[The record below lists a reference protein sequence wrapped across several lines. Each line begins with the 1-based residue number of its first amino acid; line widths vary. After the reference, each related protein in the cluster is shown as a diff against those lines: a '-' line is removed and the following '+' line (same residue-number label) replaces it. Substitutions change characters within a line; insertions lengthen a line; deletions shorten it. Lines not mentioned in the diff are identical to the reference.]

1 MRGVGAA
8 YACGLRMHGMLG
20 ARQRGAGA
28 IPPRPKGVSI
38 TVWRM
43 RTRETHP
50 QIHART
56 SKGIVERRN
65 VRRVH
70 PPPLAAA
77 AGVAAA
83 VDDVVAVLTAY
94 VLVEYVGA
102 GVRAAG
108 CCAGCCVVCCAVGV
122 GAGGAYVW

>member
-1 MRGVGAA
+1 MSA
-8 YACGLRMHGMLG
+8 
-20 ARQRGAGA
+20 
-28 IPPRPKGVSI
+28 VSI
-38 TVWRM
+38 
-43 RTRETHP
+43 
-50 QIHART
+50 
-56 SKGIVERRN
+56 
-65 VRRVH
+65 
-70 PPPLAAA
+70 PPLAAA